1 MTPPAWELNSIFKT
15 FEFSAGYGNQASYQW
30 RGSTDIDFSV
40 DENGLWV
47 IYATEANNW
56 NLVVSKLDPES
67 LEIKDTWNAGWKKA
81 WSGNAFML
89 CGTLYVLKKYNE
101 KQVKINKIKYKQ

>member
-1 MTPPAWELNSIFKT
+1 M
-15 FEFSAGYGNQASYQW
+15 
-30 RGSTDIDFSV
+30 
-40 DENGLWV
+40 WV

-101 KQVKINKIKYKQ
+101 KQV